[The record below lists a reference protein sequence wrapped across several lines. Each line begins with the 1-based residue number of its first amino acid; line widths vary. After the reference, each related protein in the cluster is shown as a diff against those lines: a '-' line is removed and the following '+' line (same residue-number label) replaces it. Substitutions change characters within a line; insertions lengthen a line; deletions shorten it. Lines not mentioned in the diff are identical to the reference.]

1 MKLKQLR
8 SESHRKLFYCD
19 MIDLCY
25 DKMSQLMKENDDTKN
40 KYDQYDIQ
48 KLTPTFNKFIY
59 FLLGCKNLIYI
70 RIFNQFMMIHGC
82 TDDIIDI
89 KKIDFSI

>member
-1 MKLKQLR
+1 
-8 SESHRKLFYCD
+8 
-19 MIDLCY
+19 
-25 DKMSQLMKENDDTKN
+25 MKENDDTKN

-70 RIFNQFMMIHGC
+70 RIFNQFMMIHGFFC
-82 TDDIIDI
+82 LRTALLHIHLPH
-89 KKIDFSI
+89 